1 MARFPSLP
9 SRPVLSDV
17 FTAFPVGAH
26 PLLEYHDAVL
36 RGPSPLTVAQRELL
50 AAYVSGLNACN
61 YCHGAHSVIA
71 EVHGID
77 AGVLDRLLTDP
88 ETAGVERALLP
99 ILAYLRKLT
108 LSPSRM
114 TDADSRAVFEA
125 GWTEEAL
132 FHAISVC
139 ALFNF
144 MNRIVEGCGV
154 QTDDHVRAQQRERHE
169 GMKDDPSPYQSFG
182 KRIGIV

>member
-1 MARFPSLP
+1 
-9 SRPVLSDV
+9 V
-17 FTAFPVGAH
+17 
-26 PLLEYHDAVL
+26 
-36 RGPSPLTVAQRELL
+36 
-50 AAYVSGLNACN
+50 
-61 YCHGAHSVIA
+61 
-71 EVHGID
+71 
-77 AGVLDRLLTDP
+77 
-88 ETAGVERALLP
+88 LP

-154 QTDDHVRAQQRERHE
+154 QTDEDVRAQQRARHE
-169 GMKDDPSPYQSFG
+169 DMKEDTNPYQSFG